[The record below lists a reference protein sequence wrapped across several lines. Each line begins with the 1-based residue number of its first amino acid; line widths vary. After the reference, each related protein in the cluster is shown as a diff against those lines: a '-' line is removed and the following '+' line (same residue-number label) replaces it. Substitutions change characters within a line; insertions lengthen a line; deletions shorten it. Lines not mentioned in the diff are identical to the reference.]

1 MKRILLVAVAV
12 IVGVPLLVTAWFYIG
27 GIETGDTSLPD
38 DADLLWS
45 PPEVADEDNAF
56 IAIMAA
62 TNLINCTTLGTNSWD
77 KVDMSFVSG
86 YANINTNRDSTA
98 RRIRADP
105 GAGEKA
111 DRILADNE
119 AFYSAF
125 AKGLERKG
133 FRNTLPPLSKEIRFT
148 VLPLGVF
155 FRMSNLW
162 RLKIQREME
171 CGEWSAAV
179 SDVETLHRFG
189 RIVSDNATTI
199 VDINVG
205 NSIESMARSK
215 IQDLVTCG
223 GLTASQLA
231 RFAEIVDADAKAEP
245 ENVTRIIKA
254 EYSLSQTHLDL
265 MSPEYIL
272 SLVGFTFSTANKLKE
287 ISKKICS
294 MEFGVSVSEGS
305 SLDRVAECLVRTVV
319 SWPGYFRYTFHRKT
333 TQKRLADVAHKALK
347 GEIDDAAHED
357 CHFGVFA
364 RNGMGR
370 AIVRAAAFAY
380 QQAVVGKDRLRAVFA
395 RGKTQLVI
403 AAARWRLDHDGELPP
418 TLDALV
424 PQYLPAVPLDPWSKG
439 GKPFSYDA
447 VTGVVWSVGESGDFD
462 YSKLPV
468 EKSKRLRGEF
478 GRNVDYYAFRL
489 NGKPLNLMDNAK

>member
-1 MKRILLVAVAV
+1 
-12 IVGVPLLVTAWFYIG
+12 
-27 GIETGDTSLPD
+27 
-38 DADLLWS
+38 
-45 PPEVADEDNAF
+45 
-56 IAIMAA
+56 
-62 TNLINCTTLGTNSWD
+62 
-77 KVDMSFVSG
+77 
-86 YANINTNRDSTA
+86 
-98 RRIRADP
+98 
-105 GAGEKA
+105 
-111 DRILADNE
+111 
-119 AFYSAF
+119 
-125 AKGLERKG
+125 
-133 FRNTLPPLSKEIRFT
+133 
-148 VLPLGVF
+148 
-155 FRMSNLW
+155 
-162 RLKIQREME
+162 
-171 CGEWSAAV
+171 
-179 SDVETLHRFG
+179 
-189 RIVSDNATTI
+189 
-199 VDINVG
+199 
-205 NSIESMARSK
+205 
-215 IQDLVTCG
+215 
-223 GLTASQLA
+223 
-231 RFAEIVDADAKAEP
+231 
-245 ENVTRIIKA
+245 
-254 EYSLSQTHLDL
+254 
-265 MSPEYIL
+265 MSPEYVL

-294 MEFGVSVSEGS
+294 KEFGVSVSEGS

-333 TQKRLADVAHKALK
+333 TQKRLANVAHKALK
-347 GEIDDAAHED
+347 GEIDDAANDD

-447 VTGVVWSVGESGDFD
+447 ATGVVWSVGESGDFD

-489 NGKPLNLMDNAK
+489 NSKPLNLMDNAK